1 MRAFLLS
8 FSRPSPILLVGLVLL
23 STHGLW
29 AQRTSTPEESAVH
42 LPDAPSR
49 VATVS
54 GVQSHP
60 ADKRLPISPIAALH
74 LASSTAE
81 LWGKPRYPFGS
92 PPSNWLAFAPT
103 FDRIPQTCCAGNL
116 EHYVHRIP
124 GADFVILRVGQQAK
138 AHPHITRVIT
148 VFRPD
153 P

>member
-1 MRAFLLS
+1 MRGFLS
-8 FSRPSPILLVGLVLL
+8 FSRPSPILLVGLMLL
-23 STHGLW
+23 STHWLW
-29 AQRTSTPEESAVH
+29 AQGTSTPAESAVH

-49 VATVS
+49 VATTPEAQAYPV
-54 GVQSHP
+54 VY
-60 ADKRLPISPIAALH
+60 RLPIRPIAALFPASRTAESWGKPKY
-74 LASSTAE
+74 LFGNASST
-81 LWGKPRYPFGS
+81 LT
-92 PPSNWLAFAPT
+92 FAPT
-103 FDRIPQTCCAGNL
+103 FDTLSNETTCCAGNL